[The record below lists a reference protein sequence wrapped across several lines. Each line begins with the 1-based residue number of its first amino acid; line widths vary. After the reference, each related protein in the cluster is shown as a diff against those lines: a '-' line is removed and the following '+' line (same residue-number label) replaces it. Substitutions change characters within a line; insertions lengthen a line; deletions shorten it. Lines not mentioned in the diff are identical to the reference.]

1 MNKMKKQYKNYMDKN
16 EIDMEELENLQYEKI
31 MVKMKDFKERDE

>member
-1 MNKMKKQYKNYMDKN
+1 LDKN